1 MKFDDIMM
9 MWEQDSKMDKTE
21 LGDESLKIPLL
32 HHKYYKLFVEEGL
45 LLKKLE
51 QDYKSMYKLK
61 YEYYM
66 GVLDQETLTEM
77 NWEPNSLK
85 ILKQDLSIY
94 TDADQ
99 DLQRIQAKI
108 DIQKQKLSFLESAIK
123 TVSNR
128 GYLIKNAID
137 WERFKV
143 GGWRK

>member
-1 MKFDDIMM
+1 MKFDDIMI

-66 GVLDQETLTEM
+66 GVLDQDTLTEM
-77 NWEPNSLK
+77 NWEPNGLK

-143 GGWRK
+143 GG

>member
-9 MWEQDSKMDKTE
+9 IWEQDSKMDKTE

-108 DIQKQKLSFLESAIK
+108 DIQKQKLLFLESAIK

-143 GGWRK
+143 GG

>member
-66 GVLDQETLTEM
+66 GVLDQDTLIEM

-99 DLQRIQAKI
+99 DLQRIQIKI

-128 GYLIKNAID
+128 GYLIKNAIE
-137 WERFKV
+137 WHKFTS
-143 GGWRK
+143 GAI

>member
-1 MKFDDIMM
+1 MKFDDIMI

-66 GVLDQETLTEM
+66 GVLDQDTLTEM
-77 NWEPNSLK
+77 NWEPNGLK

-108 DIQKQKLSFLESAIK
+108 DIQRQKLSFLESAIK

-143 GGWRK
+143 GG